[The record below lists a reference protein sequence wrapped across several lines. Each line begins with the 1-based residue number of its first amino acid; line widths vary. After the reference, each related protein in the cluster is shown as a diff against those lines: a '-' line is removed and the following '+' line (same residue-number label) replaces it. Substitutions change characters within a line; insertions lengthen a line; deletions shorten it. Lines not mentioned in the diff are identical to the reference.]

1 MITSEIKA
9 VLQEHES
16 FRDRHE
22 SIRNCEQRRISLL
35 HPCVGRGIQGA

>member
-1 MITSEIKA
+1 MITFEIKA
-9 VLQEHES
+9 VFQEHGS

-35 HPCVGRGIQGA
+35 HPCVGPAIQGA